1 MKIIITTIG
10 LLFVQTTDDG
20 SGFNKEMTYVKM
32 EEVMAV
38 KSKNYEKGGIFE
50 FYMHNNVSDSTGWK
64 PIVVECYTNREY
76 KLVFN
81 KLQKAL
87 ENNRK

>member
-10 LLFVQTTDDG
+10 LLFVQATDDTNT
-20 SGFNKEMTYVKM
+20 FNKEMTYVKM
-32 EEVMAV
+32 EDVIAV
-38 KSKNYEKGGIFE
+38 KSKNYEKGGVFE

-76 KLVFN
+76 KVVFN
-81 KLQKAL
+81 KIQKVL
-87 ENNRK
+87 EKARR

>member
-20 SGFNKEMTYVKM
+20 KVFNKEMTYVNM

-38 KSKNYEKGGIFE
+38 KSRNYEKGGLFE
-50 FYMHNNVSDSTGWK
+50 FYMHNNISDSTGWK
-64 PIVVECYTNREY
+64 PITVECYTDKEY
-76 KLVFN
+76 KVVFN
-81 KLQKAL
+81 KIQKVL
-87 ENNRK
+87 EKNRK

>member
-10 LLFVQTTDDG
+10 LLFIQTTDDG
-20 SGFNKEMTYVKM
+20 KGFNKEMTYVKM

>member
-10 LLFVQTTDDG
+10 LLFIQTTDNTKA
-20 SGFNKEMTYVKM
+20 FNKELTYVKM

-38 KSKNYEKGGIFE
+38 KSRNYEKGGSFE

-64 PIVVECYTNREY
+64 PITVECYTNREY
-76 KLVFN
+76 KIVFN
-81 KLQKAL
+81 KIQKVL
-87 ENNRK
+87 EKNRK

>member
-10 LLFVQTTDDG
+10 LLFIQTTDNTKT
-20 SGFNKEMTYVKM
+20 FNKELTYVKM

-38 KSKNYEKGGIFE
+38 KSRNHDKGGSFE

-64 PIVVECYTNREY
+64 PITVECYTDQEY
-76 KLVFN
+76 KILFN
-81 KLQKAL
+81 KLQKVFK
-87 ENNRK
+87 ENRK